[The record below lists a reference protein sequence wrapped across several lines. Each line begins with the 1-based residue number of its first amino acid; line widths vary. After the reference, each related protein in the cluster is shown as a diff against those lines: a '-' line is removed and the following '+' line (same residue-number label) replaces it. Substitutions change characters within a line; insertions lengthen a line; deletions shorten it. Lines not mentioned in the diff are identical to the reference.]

1 MGDHLNCKT
10 QQLSCSMEYGEDFQS
25 MCCKIHG
32 HQFCYSLAASSL
44 RQDSLL
50 ALAVAIVSLLADET
64 GIGKISLQGLVQQAP
79 YLGPAVPLSSV
90 FWNYLCQFKNNTVCN
105 KMIALLNK

>member
-1 MGDHLNCKT
+1 
-10 QQLSCSMEYGEDFQS
+10 MEYEEDFQS

-50 ALAVAIVSLLADET
+50 ALAVAIVSLLADEI

-90 FWNYLCQFKNNTVCN
+90 FWNYLCQFKNNTLCN